1 MVGVSFL
8 SLTLL
13 QNHSKPL
20 GRMGEGTGTLPRWKT
35 VCALHNLF
43 LVVTH
48 THTGYTHTGCLGM
61 IPHVHRGL

>member
-13 QNHSKPL
+13 QNRSKPL
-20 GRMGEGTGTLPRWKT
+20 GRMGEGTGTLPRWET
-35 VCALHNLF
+35 VCALHNVF

-48 THTGYTHTGCLGM
+48 TQTGYF
-61 IPHVHRGL
+61 